1 MGMSWIFTCS
11 RLARFP
17 TCRQHP
23 CLSSVHHSA
32 MTFDSAMIVLHE
44 PHAVLQAS
52 GCISATKLLV
62 AARQTLTLIY
72 SIWSTSF
79 DLALLD
85 VFICVRRVFSTC
97 ASPLLTVVC
106 PGLTVQLVHVW
117 EDFCEV
123 HPGRL

>member
-1 MGMSWIFTCS
+1 
-11 RLARFP
+11 
-17 TCRQHP
+17 
-23 CLSSVHHSA
+23 

-44 PHAVLQAS
+44 PHAILQAS

-85 VFICVRRVFSTC
+85 VFICVRWVFPIG
-97 ASPLLTVVC
+97 ASSILIVVFL
-106 PGLTVQLVHVW
+106 GLTVRLVHVW
-117 EDFCEV
+117 EDLCEV
-123 HPGRL
+123 HPGRS